1 MRKLVGVLLLVVGFA
16 AGAASWAGWTR
27 ASAVH
32 AQGFGPEARF
42 VMGPVESVAVGKE
55 RSNLALRF
63 VRDRRSGDCYLLTM
77 GEGQS
82 ISTVTKTED
91 DACSSF

>member
-1 MRKLVGVLLLVVGFA
+1 MRKLIGVLLLGVGFV

-42 VMGPVESVAVGKE
+42 VMGPVESIAVGREKFG
-55 RSNLALRF
+55 LPLRF
-63 VRDRRSGDCYLLTM
+63 VRDRRNGHCYLITM
-77 GEGQS
+77 EDGRA
-82 ISTVTKTED
+82 ISTMTKTED
-91 DACSSF
+91 NACSGF

>member
-1 MRKLVGVLLLVVGFA
+1 MRKLIGVLLLGVGFA

-42 VMGPVESVAVGKE
+42 VMGPVESIAVGREKFG
-55 RSNLALRF
+55 LPLRF
-63 VRDRRSGDCYLLTM
+63 VRDRRNGDCYLMTV
-77 GEGQS
+77 GEGPA
-82 ISTVTKTED
+82 ISTMTKTED
-91 DACSSF
+91 DACSGF